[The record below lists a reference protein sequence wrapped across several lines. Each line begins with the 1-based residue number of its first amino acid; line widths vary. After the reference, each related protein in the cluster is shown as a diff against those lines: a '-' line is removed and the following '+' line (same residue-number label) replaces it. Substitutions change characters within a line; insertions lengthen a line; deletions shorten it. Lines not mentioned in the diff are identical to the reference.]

1 MSGRGSVFVEAPA
14 RLHFGVL
21 DLRGSLGRRFGGLGA
36 AIPTPSLLVE
46 VGPSR
51 TGIAAKGP
59 DAERAAD
66 FARRFLEHHRVRDGT
81 RVVVHRPIP
90 VHSGL
95 GSGTQLGLAVA
106 RALAE
111 LHDLPTEPTALARA
125 VSRGRRSAIG
135 TWAFALGG
143 FIVEGGR
150 RSGDDGVAP
159 LIGRYEVPDGWRC
172 VVAIPPGS
180 PGLSGE
186 AEAAAFSQLPPPPQ
200 EEVERV
206 SHLVL
211 MQLLPAL
218 VQGDIRSFGAALS
231 EVQRITGT
239 WFAPQQGGVFAPGAG
254 EALISRL
261 SEWGA
266 AGVGQSSW
274 GPAVYGL
281 VDGDAAGHSLASRC
295 REFLG
300 GSGQIFEGGFARSG
314 ARIGRGGPPPAND

>member
-1 MSGRGSVFVEAPA
+1 MSEGASVFVEAPA

-36 AIPTPSLLVE
+36 AIPTPSLLLE
-46 VGPSR
+46 VAPSR
-51 TGIAAKGP
+51 TGITAAGP
-59 DAERAAD
+59 DADRAAE
-66 FARRFLEHHRVRDGT
+66 FAKRFLEHYGVREGARVL
-81 RVVVHRPIP
+81 VHRAIP
-90 VHSGL
+90 AHSGL

-111 LHDLPTEPTALARA
+111 LHGLPTEPTALAQA

-150 RSGDDGVAP
+150 RPGDDGVAP
-159 LIGRYEVPDGWRC
+159 LIGRYRLPENWRC
-172 VVAIPPGS
+172 VVAIPTGS
-180 PGLSGE
+180 PGLSGD
-186 AEAAAFSQLPPPPQ
+186 AEAAAFARLPLPP
-200 EEVERV
+200 EGEAERV

-218 VQGDIRSFGAALS
+218 VQGDIGSFGAALS
-231 EVQRITGT
+231 DIQRITGA
-239 WFAPQQGGVFAPGAG
+239 WFAAQQGGIFAPGPG
-254 EALISRL
+254 ETLVRKLA
-261 SEWGA
+261 EWGA

-281 VDGDAAGHSLASRC
+281 VDGDAARGLASRC

-300 GSGQIFEGGFARSG
+300 GSGQVFEGGFAGSG
-314 ARIGRGGPPPAND
+314 ARIGLGGPPSPPD